1 MDPTGPWDRERVDEF
16 LATARVPV
24 RLGCRTPSDHPWI
37 VSLWFAWDPDAGAA
51 AEAADGSDAGDA
63 ADATDTSG
71 SPAGAIRCA
80 TSASA
85 DLVEFVEHDDSVSF
99 DVSTNDPPY
108 KGIRGRGRATVVPDE
123 DKRLLRSLLTKYL
136 GGTDNATADR
146 LLRPDREEVEIRI
159 EPERLH
165 AWDYS
170 ERMGSAEE

>member
-1 MDPTGPWDRERVDEF
+1 MDPTGPWDRDRVDEF
-16 LATARVPV
+16 LADACVPV
-24 RLGCRTPSDHPWI
+24 RLGCRTPSDRPWI
-37 VSLWFAWDPDAGAA
+37 VSLWFAWDPDAGTGPD
-51 AEAADGSDAGDA
+51 AETGSGD
-63 ADATDTSG
+63 SV
-71 SPAGAIRCA
+71 GAIRCA

-85 DLVEFVEHDDSVSF
+85 DLVEFVEHDDEVSF

-108 KGIRGRGRATVVPDE
+108 KGVRGRGRATVRPDD

-146 LLRPDREEVEIRI
+146 LLRPERDEVEIRI

-170 ERMGSAEE
+170 ERMGPAEE

>member
-1 MDPTGPWDRERVDEF
+1 MDPTGPWDRDRVDEF
-16 LATARVPV
+16 LADARVPV

-37 VSLWFAWDPDAGAA
+37 VSLWFAWDPDAGVGGD
-51 AEAADGSDAGDA
+51 AEAESDG
-63 ADATDTSG
+63 
-71 SPAGAIRCA
+71 PAGAIRCA

-85 DLVEFVEHDDSVSF
+85 DLVEFVDHDDHVSF

-108 KGIRGRGRATVVPDE
+108 KGVRGRGRATVVPDD

-136 GGTDNATADR
+136 GGTDNATGDR

-159 EPERLH
+159 APERLH

-170 ERMGSAEE
+170 ERMGSTGD

>member
-1 MDPTGPWDRERVDEF
+1 MDPTGPWDRERVDEY
-16 LATARVPV
+16 LAAARVPV

-37 VSLWFAWDPDAGAA
+37 VSLWFAWDPNA
-51 AEAADGSDAGDA
+51 S
-63 ADATDTSG
+63 
-71 SPAGAIRCA
+71 AIRCA

-85 DLVEFVEHDDSVSF
+85 DLVEFVEHDDEVSF

-108 KGIRGRGRATVVPDE
+108 KGVRGRGRATVVPDE

-146 LLRPDREEVEIRI
+146 LLRPERDEAEIRI
-159 EPERLH
+159 DPERLH

-170 ERMGSAEE
+170 ERMGSSEE

>member
-1 MDPTGPWDRERVDEF
+1 MDPTGPWDRDRVDEF
-16 LATARVPV
+16 LGAARVPV

-37 VSLWFAWDPDAGAA
+37 VSLWFAWDPDAGAGTD
-51 AEAADGSDAGDA
+51 AETGSDD
-63 ADATDTSG
+63 
-71 SPAGAIRCA
+71 PAGAIRCA

-85 DLVEFVEHDDSVSF
+85 DLVEFVEHDEEVSF

-108 KGIRGRGRATVVPDE
+108 KGVRGRGRATVRPDD
-123 DKRLLRSLLTKYL
+123 DKRLLRSLLTRYL

-165 AWDYS
+165 TWDYT
-170 ERMGSAEE
+170 ERMGSTEE

>member
-1 MDPTGPWDRERVDEF
+1 MEPTGPWDRDRVDEY
-16 LATARVPV
+16 LAAARVPV

-37 VSLWFAWDPDAGAA
+37 VSLGFAWDPDA
-51 AEAADGSDAGDA
+51 S
-63 ADATDTSG
+63 
-71 SPAGAIRCA
+71 AIRCA

-85 DLVEFVEHDDSVSF
+85 VLGEYVEHDDHVSF

-108 KGIRGRGRATVVPDE
+108 KGVRGRGRATVVPDD

-136 GGTDNATADR
+136 GGTDNATAER
-146 LLRPDREEVEIRI
+146 LLRPERDEVEIRI

-170 ERMGSAEE
+170 ERMGTSEE

>member
-1 MDPTGPWDRERVDEF
+1 MDPTGPWDRERVDEY
-16 LATARVPV
+16 LAAARVPV

-37 VSLWFAWDPDAGAA
+37 VSLWFAWDPDA
-51 AEAADGSDAGDA
+51 S
-63 ADATDTSG
+63 
-71 SPAGAIRCA
+71 AIRCA

-85 DLVEFVEHDDSVSF
+85 DLVEFVEHDDEVSF

-108 KGIRGRGRATVVPDE
+108 KGVRGRGRATVVPDE

-146 LLRPDREEVEIRI
+146 LLRPERDEAEIRI
-159 EPERLH
+159 DPERLH

-170 ERMGSAEE
+170 ERMGSSEE

>member
-1 MDPTGPWDRERVDEF
+1 MDPTGPWDRERVDEY
-16 LATARVPV
+16 LGAARVPV
-24 RLGCRTPSDHPWI
+24 RLGCRTPSDRPWI
-37 VSLWFAWDPDAGAA
+37 VSLWFAWDPDAGSGPD
-51 AEAADGSDAGDA
+51 AERGSDDH
-63 ADATDTSG
+63 
-71 SPAGAIRCA
+71 AGAIRCA

-85 DLVEFVEHDDSVSF
+85 DLVEFVEHDDEVSF

-108 KGIRGRGRATVVPDE
+108 KGVRGRGRATVVPDE

-146 LLRPDREEVEIRI
+146 LLRPERDEVEIRI

-170 ERMGSAEE
+170 ERMGTAEE